1 MASQS
6 LAEQRDAHR
15 GRTRTRPTNTRRL
28 TPRLA
33 PHSPSRRAHCTQ
45 HVYERNT
52 CMNATRVC
60 SVDRHCSG
68 YNCRYTRECRPAVR
82 RGGWPTVFPEQ
93 RPACSRGRTIG
104 RRGVAEQVVAPLAG
118 GQSLRVLAEGASR
131 QARWA
136 RCGERSGETGCRAH
150 RTRVTRTLKLKDPE
164 ADRAGSWRSG
174 ILPAASWSI
183 SVCSGERARATCRK
197 NVVVD

>member
-1 MASQS
+1 MYAAST
-6 LAEQRDAHR
+6 D
-15 GRTRTRPTNTRRL
+15 T
-28 TPRLA
+28 A
-33 PHSPSRRAHCTQ
+33 PATTAATHASAGPPCGAAAGPPCSPSSVRRA
-45 HVYERNT
+45 
-52 CMNATRVC
+52 A
-60 SVDRHCSG
+60 G
-68 YNCRYTRECRPAVR
+68 GGPCRLR
-82 RGGWPTVFPEQ
+82 
-93 RPACSRGRTIG
+93 SG

-174 ILPAASWSI
+174 IVPAARWSI
-183 SVCSGERARATCRK
+183 SVCSGDRVRATCRK
-197 NVVVD
+197 NVVAPNERTLLDNAPALGAPLLRSGGAATQRER